1 MRARPTSACHRA
13 DATAIRSKLRR
24 ADTTENVKRRAACA
38 ALPIHV
44 AEWRSPREREKG
56 RSDRQPGGNLRRSG
70 PPPPVTEY
78 ASPTGQNARKRLWR
92 RLSEF
97 VASDGLFDG
106 FPSRVKKWDSPS
118 RGAISS
124 RHCLNQNIPN
134 IGFIHQS
141 PRRQDRSCAEIR
153 KRSR

>member
-38 ALPIHV
+38 ALAIHV

-97 VASDGLFDG
+97 VAFAGG
-106 FPSRVKKWDSPS
+106 FVWFSSRVEKGGRRRD
-118 RGAISS
+118 GAIFSW
-124 RHCLNQNIPN
+124 
-134 IGFIHQS
+134 
-141 PRRQDRSCAEIR
+141 
-153 KRSR
+153 